1 MYSWKSTRLDSLVQ
15 LIHIAIEHKSGV
27 VRIDYL
33 DSGAPRIDDKLLA
46 SLFPNPFKQAWFS
59 LKPPKV
65 SEHYTKRWSA
75 LAVRPSNPSIKVSA
89 SLAPEFCHRDQPRT
103 ALLAR

>member
-1 MYSWKSTRLDSLVQ
+1 MYSWKSTRLNSLVQ
-15 LIHIAIEHKSGV
+15 LIHIAVEHMSGV

-33 DSGAPRIDDKLLA
+33 DSGAPRIDDKLLVT
-46 SLFPNPFKQAWFS
+46 LPNPFKLAWIS

-65 SEHYTKRWSA
+65 SERYTKRWSA

-89 SLAPEFCHRDQPRT
+89 SLAPEFCHRGQPRT